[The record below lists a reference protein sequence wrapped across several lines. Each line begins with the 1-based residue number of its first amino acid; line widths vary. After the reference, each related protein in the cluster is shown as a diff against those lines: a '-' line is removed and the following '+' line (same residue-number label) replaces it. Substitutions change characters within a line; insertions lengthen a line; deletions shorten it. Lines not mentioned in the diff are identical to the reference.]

1 MWVGSRV
8 FLVNLLQFLVVK
20 DFIIG
25 ILPGLLL
32 TAVQPQRL
40 LFLGRLLFVGSADW
54 SVTLFDALLLP
65 LQGFEFL
72 LRNVGDFLVFGHV
85 FVDLAQVLHI
95 LVGFSSLLLLS
106 LLVHVKFHL
115 LAQYF

>member
-8 FLVNLLQFLVVK
+8 FFINLLQFLVVK

-32 TAVQPQRL
+32 TSVQLQRL

-54 SVTLFDALLLP
+54 RVSLFDALLLP
-65 LQGFEFL
+65 LQGLEFL
-72 LRNVGDFLVFGHV
+72 LRNVRDLLVFGHV

-95 LVGFSSLLLLS
+95 LVGFPSLLLLGS
-106 LLVHVKFHL
+106 LVHVKLHL

>member
-25 ILPGLLL
+25 ILSCFLL
-32 TAVQPQRL
+32 TSVQPQRL
-40 LFLGRLLFVGSADW
+40 LFLGHLLLVWSADW
-54 SVTLFDALLLP
+54 RVSLFDALLLS
-65 LQGFEFL
+65 LQGLELL
-72 LRNVGDFLVFGHV
+72 LRNVGDLLVFGHV
-85 FVDLAQVLHI
+85 LVDLAQVLNI
-95 LVGFSSLLLLS
+95 LVGFPSLLLLG
-106 LLVHVKFHL
+106 LLIHVKLHL